1 VADGTR
7 QNVRTLV
14 CVGKMVVRRLVR
26 SGLQTLA
33 RVGSSSSWVTSL
45 PSRAGDVWRSNGAGA
60 GLAGAGHQH
69 LVGTSRGESCSAA
82 EKACISWGGGAVFGS
97 RAFNGAALHKNN
109 GEANDADGHSS
120 SNGHIHGANGV
131 SSVHSLNACAG
142 SSKSPVASG
151 AVSHK
156 QQIRDPRQHARD
168 VILGGAA
175 ALERLAATVDES
187 FDRAVAMI
195 EGRAPGSRVLVVGI
209 GKSGHLARKM
219 AATLSSTGTASFF
232 MHGTEALHGDLGGA
246 QAGDVAILLSNS
258 GETEEVLQAAAGFRR
273 ARVSTIALTAN
284 NNNSLAATCDL
295 YLCVGVHKELD
306 HNGLAPTASAMA
318 TMALGDA
325 LAVVLS
331 QRSDFSKRDF
341 SLCHP
346 AGQLGKIA
354 CSAKIASSSPL
365 QE

>member
-1 VADGTR
+1 MR
-7 QNVRTLV
+7 
-14 CVGKMVVRRLVR
+14 
-26 SGLQTLA
+26 
-33 RVGSSSSWVTSL
+33 SSSG
-45 PSRAGDVWRSNGAGA
+45 RAGAVLSASTSRIESCGTMDKTGGNNTAPGG
-60 GLAGAGHQH
+60 
-69 LVGTSRGESCSAA
+69 VGT
-82 EKACISWGGGAVFGS
+82 VLGS
-97 RAFNGAALHKNN
+97 RAFNGAALHENTSDSRV
-109 GEANDADGHSS
+109 ANGHST
-120 SNGHIHGANGV
+120 GHGQAANGIDGM
-131 SSVHSLNACAG
+131 SKRAG
-142 SSKSPVASG
+142 SSKSAFAAG
-151 AVSHK
+151 AVAQN
-156 QQIRDPRQHARD
+156 QQIGDPRQHARD

-195 EGRAPGSRVLVVGI
+195 EGRSPGSRVLVVGI

-273 ARVSTIALTAN
+273 ARVSTLALTAN
-284 NNNSLAATCDL
+284 NHNSLATTCDL

-331 QRSDFSKRDF
+331 QRSGFSKRDF

-354 CSAKIASSSPL
+354 SSNS
-365 QE
+365 QDH